1 MKKKDLHITIW
12 WLLQP
17 LLIYYLVNNGIV
29 MAGAWLLQKFMQAQQ
44 ADSSHI
50 LQYLQTV
57 VKMTGM
63 FLAGVA
69 VVPFYL
75 CESAKEKEEN
85 KQPLHKKDIAG
96 MIILGAVLGLG
107 LNYLFAILGFTES
120 GENYRQVA
128 QAQLGLPLWLGIVF
142 YGILS
147 PVVEELVFR
156 GIVFRFLKRQMETLA
171 AVIGTALLFG
181 GFHGNIVQ
189 MIYGSLMGIVLAICY
204 EKYGKLGAPVLV
216 HSAANIAVYTVLTF
230 IG

>member
-12 WLLQP
+12 WLLLP

-85 KQPLHKKDIAG
+85 LANSFD
-96 MIILGAVLGLG
+96 
-107 LNYLFAILGFTES
+107 LFLS
-120 GENYRQVA
+120 GSYNIQYSCRSFF
-128 QAQLGLPLWLGIVF
+128 GICF
-142 YGILS
+142 Y
-147 PVVEELVFR
+147 
-156 GIVFRFLKRQMETLA
+156 
-171 AVIGTALLFG
+171 
-181 GFHGNIVQ
+181 
-189 MIYGSLMGIVLAICY
+189 YG
-204 EKYGKLGAPVLV
+204 
-216 HSAANIAVYTVLTF
+216 
-230 IG
+230 

>member
-29 MAGAWLLQKFMQAQQ
+29 MAGAWLLQKYMQAQQ
-44 ADSSHI
+44 TDSSHI

-107 LNYLFAILGFTES
+107 LNYLFAFLD
-120 GENYRQVA
+120 
-128 QAQLGLPLWLGIVF
+128 LP
-142 YGILS
+142 
-147 PVVEELVFR
+147 
-156 GIVFRFLKRQMETLA
+156 K
-171 AVIGTALLFG
+171 AVKTTDRL
-181 GFHGNIVQ
+181 HRR
-189 MIYGSLMGIVLAICY
+189 S
-204 EKYGKLGAPVLV
+204 
-216 HSAANIAVYTVLTF
+216 
-230 IG
+230 